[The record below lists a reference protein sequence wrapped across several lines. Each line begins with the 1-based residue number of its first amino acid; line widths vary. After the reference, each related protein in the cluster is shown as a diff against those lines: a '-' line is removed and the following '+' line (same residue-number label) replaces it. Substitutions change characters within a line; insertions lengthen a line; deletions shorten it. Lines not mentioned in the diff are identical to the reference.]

1 MWRSADGRTRRPRQM
16 TDLHLQN
23 VICYLGRLY
32 RRRARGAPVLPM
44 LERELAR
51 RCTPSA
57 ILRNYESV
65 IT

>member
-1 MWRSADGRTRRPRQM
+1 M

-32 RRRARGAPVLPM
+32 RRRARFSAPVLPM

-65 IT
+65 IA